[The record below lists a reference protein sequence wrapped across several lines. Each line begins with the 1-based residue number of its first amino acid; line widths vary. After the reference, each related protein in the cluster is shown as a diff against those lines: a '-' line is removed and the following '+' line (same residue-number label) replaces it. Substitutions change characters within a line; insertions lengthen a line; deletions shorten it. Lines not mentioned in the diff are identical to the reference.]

1 MGRGII
7 FTDFLKGNIFMKKL
21 WTILILCVVAVF
33 CAFGFAACELK
44 QRTDDDAQQQEQAQN
59 EPSGQSQDKVSM
71 TKDDFLAELVK
82 RETATFANAD
92 LHYATVDCKLV
103 ISEGDP
109 DSDGTY
115 DNQTCDIF
123 YGTNQYSG
131 NFAYIS
137 IKIGENGNRGQQQ
150 RLFCADY
157 LTAVFGYV
165 PAEMLSEFTFEK
177 DGDNLK
183 LLCDTEYN
191 GGKVYM
197 EYVFDA
203 NGYLTYRKEV
213 QGDGTNGES
222 IEFTAKAY
230 NRTKDLEVDAFLTT
244 LRELEHLS
252 YSDVRYVSV
261 SGTSVEQVG
270 TNPQTTETRDYT
282 LTYRLDG
289 DDNEVAQ
296 TEESGLT
303 VLGLSWLMDEYK
315 DAIDNDT
322 NSTCTVKKVGSCYD
336 VTAEFDADDS
346 HLSVHYVFDKD
357 GYVVYIFEQEGD
369 EYMVEFTATAYNK
382 TSGDGTVE
390 YTVNAEQWDKG
401 VTLYWTNV
409 TYEYTAAGYGT
420 QKVELL
426 EDGGLHQYAMDGGGG
441 EVYVIYSN
449 GTWKVYQGEGTTPD
463 FTYDTEDGYIENNY
477 GDDIGFMKN
486 ILLSLRGKSDLFT
499 FNGTTNKYFAAN
511 VEVPYG
517 SGSYPL
523 DVTAEF
529 ENQKLVHILFESD
542 GITVFEA
549 TFTDYGTTVID
560 YPDYVLN
567 A

>member
-1 MGRGII
+1 
-7 FTDFLKGNIFMKKL
+7 MKKL
-21 WTILILCVVAVF
+21 WTILILCLVCAF
-33 CAFGFAACELK
+33 CAVGFAAC
-44 QRTDDDAQQQEQAQN
+44 DDKNTNNDNQQQEQEQPADD
-59 EPSGQSQDKVSM
+59 GQSQSQAM
-71 TKDDFLAELVK
+71 TKDEFLAELEK
-82 RETATFANAD
+82 REAATLAD
-92 LHYATVDCKLV
+92 RALHYATIDYKYIDTHYNINLEDTKD
-103 ISEGDP
+103 IEYLTDQ
-109 DSDGTY
+109 Y
-115 DNQTCDIF
+115 DRDYAILF
-123 YGTNQYSG
+123 MGG
-131 NFAYIS
+131 
-137 IKIGENGNRGQQQ
+137 RQQQ
-150 RLFCADY
+150 LLAVSDY
-157 LTAVFGYV
+157 VKSTINYMPDEIKAHVKY
-165 PAEMLSEFTFEK
+165 EK
-177 DGDNLK
+177 NGDNLE
-183 LLCDTEYN
+183 LSVDTEYQ
-191 GGKVYM
+191 GVKMYLQ
-197 EYVFDA
+197 YIFDE
-203 NGYLTYRKEV
+203 NGYLIYRKESSGE
-213 QGDGTNGES
+213 GDNARVV
-222 IEFTAKAY
+222 EFTAKVY
-230 NRTKDLEVDAFLTT
+230 NKEKVLTVDAFLTT

-382 TSGDGTVE
+382 TSGGGTVE

-426 EDGGLHQYAMDGGGG
+426 ENGGLHQYAMDGGGG

-486 ILLSLRGKSDLFT
+486 ILLSLRGKSDLFAL
-499 FNGTTNKYFAAN
+499 NETTNKYFAAS

-517 SGSYPL
+517 PGSYPL

-560 YPDYVLN
+560 YPDYILN